1 MDIERWWVYFEMI
14 EVKSEAMEKYKRLYF
29 INWASHRIFI
39 ITSQW
44 HRNAFMFQGKS
55 LCIVQGIDRRSVS
68 IQTLDL
74 TQAAFEEHYHPDRS
88 TMETCHLE
96 NENIA
101 SHDTRHQQVTQ
112 CSRAEA
118 ELRALLQFLV
128 ISFNKE

>member
-1 MDIERWWVYFEMI
+1 
-14 EVKSEAMEKYKRLYF
+14 
-29 INWASHRIFI
+29 
-39 ITSQW
+39 
-44 HRNAFMFQGKS
+44 MFQGKS

-74 TQAAFEEHYHPDRS
+74 TQAAFEEHYHQDRS

-112 CSRAEA
+112 CSRAE
-118 ELRALLQFLV
+118 LRALVTTEILSRHIYIHVVSL
-128 ISFNKE
+128 